1 MRQKNERNIDLIY
14 SSRTQ
19 DRILDR
25 RIFYDQ
31 KFSHITI
38 DWFSND
44 LRIKWL

>member
-25 RIFYDQ
+25 RI
-31 KFSHITI
+31 
-38 DWFSND
+38 
-44 LRIKWL
+44 LRFEVLTYCYGFLVNEPWHTVDT